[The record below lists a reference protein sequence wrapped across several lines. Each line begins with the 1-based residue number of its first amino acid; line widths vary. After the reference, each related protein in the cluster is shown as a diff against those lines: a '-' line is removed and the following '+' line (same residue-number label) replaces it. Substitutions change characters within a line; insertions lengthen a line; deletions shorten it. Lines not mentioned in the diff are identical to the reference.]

1 MARKLRIQCPG
12 AIYHVMSRGD
22 QGDDIFLD
30 GLDQRGPTRAF
41 QQRTAAVKWGHRP
54 QAGQSPGLRPA
65 SGTQN
70 ERRL

>member
-1 MARKLRIQCPG
+1 MARKLRIQY
-12 AIYHVMSRGD
+12 ADAMFHVMSRGG
-22 QGDDIFLD
+22 QGEDIFLD
-30 GLDQRGPTRAF
+30 DLDPRGPTRAF